1 MYLYPAARQ
10 LETGPEIVQA
20 VRRLLNRCE
29 IIEPPTPFARLLE
42 SRRLVTEE
50 TLELTAPGLFGRA
63 KRKLTAIATAAFKKI
78 RGILDVKGRLVWV
91 DPDLHRHRRVFVK
104 LHELGHDV
112 IKWHHDLF
120 VITSENDL
128 RPDIRK
134 VFESEANR
142 FAAECTFQ
150 VDDMAKAH
158 RGRQLDIGDLCA
170 LASQYNAS
178 LTATARHYVS
188 IQDLPVALLLGKVEI
203 DSHGSPAIR
212 FSYGFAN
219 DAYARQFGRHF
230 SVIGFPSDHPAC
242 AAVTS
247 ASPVVVPLTMCDM
260 RGDDRSLTAGTLYNT
275 YETLTLIHIAA
286 TPTRRLGRLFR
297 GWRNAAA

>member
-1 MYLYPAARQ
+1 MYLHPAARQ
-10 LETGPEIVQA
+10 LDTSAEIVQA
-20 VRRLLNRCE
+20 VRRLLNKCD

-42 SRRLVTEE
+42 SRRLATEE
-50 TLELTAPGLFGRA
+50 TLELTAPGLFHRA
-63 KRKLTAIATAAFKKI
+63 RRKLTRIATAAFHKI

-91 DPDLHRHRRVFVK
+91 SPDLHRHRRIFIK

-120 VITSENDL
+120 VVTSEDDL

-134 VFESEANR
+134 VFESEANK

-150 VDDMAKAH
+150 VNDMAEAH
-158 RGRQLDIGDLCA
+158 CGRRLDIADLGA
-170 LASQYNAS
+170 LACRYNAS

-188 IQDLPVALLLGKVEI
+188 IQDLPAALLVGKVEVGF
-203 DSHGSPAIR
+203 DGSRAIR
-212 FSYGFAN
+212 FKYGVAN
-219 DAYARQFGRHF
+219 DAYARQFGRNF
-230 SVIGFPSDHPAC
+230 SLAGFPSNHPAC

-247 ASPVVVPLTMCDM
+247 AIPVVVPLTVTDM

-275 YETLTLIHIAA
+275 YETLTLLHTAA
-286 TPTRRLGRLFR
+286 IPSKRLRRLFR
-297 GWRNAAA
+297 GWRSAA

>member
-1 MYLYPAARQ
+1 MYLQPAARQ
-10 LETGPEIVQA
+10 LETSPEIVQA
-20 VRRLLNRCE
+20 VRRLLNKCD

-42 SRRLVTEE
+42 YRRLALEE
-50 TLELTAPGLFGRA
+50 TLEFTSPGLFSRA
-63 KRKLTAIATAAFKKI
+63 KRKLTKIATAAFQKI

-91 DPDLHRHRRVFVK
+91 APDLHRHRRIFVK

-120 VITSENDL
+120 VVTSENDL

-150 VDDMAKAH
+150 IDDMAKAH
-158 RGRQLDIGDLCA
+158 CGRRLDIADLGA
-170 LASQYNAS
+170 LACRYNAS
-178 LTATARHYVS
+178 LTATARQYVS
-188 IQDLPVALLLGKVEI
+188 IQDLPVALLVGRVEI
-203 DSHGSPAIR
+203 GSDGARAIR
-212 FSYGFAN
+212 FIYGVAN
-219 DAYARQFGRHF
+219 DAYARQFGRNC
-230 SVIGFPSDHPAC
+230 SLGGFPSDHPAC

-247 ASPVVVPLTMCDM
+247 ATPIVVPLTVTDM

-275 YETLTLIHIAA
+275 YQTLTLIHTAA
-286 TPTRRLGRLFR
+286 IPSKRLRRLFR
-297 GWRNAAA
+297 GWRSAA